1 MLYAPPFPF
10 EQGLL
15 MYQPSQF
22 QPFSAHLPI
31 QSDVPPINRMG
42 FDEHDNG
49 TLPFSA
55 SDLLLPGGLSVN
67 PVRLTNDVSMPVSY
81 RPQQFPMSTQNVP
94 MGPSTSSLSYDAVP
108 FQPQQTTPPP
118 HVTDRETV
126 QFIPSQVLRNI
137 PKKS

>member
-15 MYQPSQF
+15 MYPPSQF
-22 QPFSAHLPI
+22 QPFSTHLPI
-31 QSDVPPINRMG
+31 RSDVPPTNRMG

-49 TLPFSA
+49 TLPFSP
-55 SDLLLPGGLSVN
+55 SDLLLTDGLPVN
-67 PVRLTNDVSMPVSY
+67 PVTSTNNVSMPVSY
-81 RPQQFPMSTQNVP
+81 RPQQFPMPTQNVP
-94 MGPSTSSLSYDAVP
+94 MRPLTSSLSYDAVP
-108 FQPQQTTPPP
+108 FQPQQTTPP